1 MKYLNKNNL
10 LIVLVVSLYLFLRF
24 KNILGQINFDG
35 EVALNYLEIKNHI
48 VNNTIPLL
56 GPPTGHSFISLG
68 PIFYWFMIIFFKLFG
83 FDPIN
88 IFVFYIFL
96 GLATSFMG
104 YYLMKKYFDVKSANY
119 LFILL
124 CLTPFWLVLFRYSR
138 FYLFVVP
145 LTFLYLNY
153 LFKYLKG
160 DNLSLYLSW
169 FVLGIAL
176 NFHLTVIALI
186 FSHVLIIYLFKSKKI
201 RIKEILYSALFFIIP
216 NIPFL
221 ISSVNN
227 NFEPILKLGLWIPYR
242 FYKFGT
248 VNFNFI
254 AILVLCLALSGL
266 YLLIKNKIKSNLK
279 ILMVLF
285 LANLVALLI
294 HGDSPVHYWVAIAP
308 IGFMIISYLFS
319 KVIKSS
325 FLFLWL
331 VILFSLSFYNSKDWL
346 NKSSMYLKQN
356 EISKSIVSQ
365 ASGNKFNLIR
375 VGEFD
380 YYHGYYAQNYAYLMW
395 LYGNEPS
402 YEDQVLKY
410 TIYEEG
416 DNIYFK

>member
-1 MKYLNKNNL
+1 MKYFNKNNL
-10 LIVLVVSLYLFLRF
+10 LIILVVCLYLFLRF
-24 KNILGQINFDG
+24 KNITGQINFDG
-35 EVALNYLEIKNHI
+35 EVGLNYLEIKNHI
-48 VNNTIPLL
+48 LNKTIPLV

-68 PIFYWFMIIFFKLFG
+68 PIFYWFMIIFFNLFG
-83 FDPIN
+83 FDPMN

-96 GLATSFMG
+96 GLATSFIG
-104 YYLMKKYFDVKSANY
+104 YNLMKKIFDVKSATY
-119 LFILL
+119 FFILL

-145 LTFLYLNY
+145 LTLLYLNY

-169 FVLGIAL
+169 LVLGVAL

-186 FSHVLIIYLFKSKKI
+186 FSHLLAIYLFRNKKI
-201 RIKEILYSALFFIIP
+201 GIKEFLYSALFFLIP

-221 ISSVNN
+221 ITSINN
-227 NFEPILKLGLWIPYR
+227 KFEPIFKLALWIPYR

-248 VNFNFI
+248 VNFNFV
-254 AILVLCLALSGL
+254 AILALCLSVFVL
-266 YLLIKNKIKSNLK
+266 YLLIKNKVKSNLK
-279 ILMVLF
+279 ILVVLF

-308 IGFMIISYLFS
+308 IGFMIISYFAT
-319 KVIKSS
+319 KFIKSS
-325 FLFLWL
+325 FLFLLL
-331 VILFSLSFYNSKDWL
+331 VVLFSFSFYNSNEWL
-346 NKSSMYLKQN
+346 NKSSLYLKQN
-356 EISKSIVSQ
+356 EISKSIVTQ
-365 ASGNKFNLIR
+365 AKGNKFNLVR

-395 LYGNEPS
+395 FYGNGPS

-416 DNIYFK
+416 NNIYFK